1 MPVSYGDD
9 GNALG
14 ENTSGYYGDRLRKQ
28 SVFCF
33 CPGIL
38 YEK

>member
-14 ENTSGYYGDRLRKQ
+14 ENTSGYYGDRLRKRP
-28 SVFCF
+28 VFFYPF
-33 CPGIL
+33 CVRN
-38 YEK
+38 K

>member
-14 ENTSGYYGDRLRKQ
+14 ENTSGYYGDRLPKQ
-28 SVFCF
+28 PVFF
-33 CPGIL
+33 V
-38 YEK
+38 

>member
-14 ENTSGYYGDRLRKQ
+14 ENTSGYYGDRLLLQ
-28 SVFCF
+28 SVFFYAFLC
-33 CPGIL
+33 
-38 YEK
+38 EK